1 MVYILLADGFETAEA
16 LCPCD
21 MLRRA
26 NVPVQLVG
34 VNGPAARSGQGVTVR
49 TDITL
54 EEVSFDDLELLML
67 PGGLVGVDNILAS
80 EDAMALIRR
89 TAAAGKYVA
98 AICAAP
104 TILGRLG
111 LLEGKRAVCY
121 PGMEDG
127 LTGAQPCVGESVVVD
142 GNIVTGEAAGSSIA
156 FGLKLVELLCGP
168 EVERKVHQGIHYHG

>member
-34 VNGPAARSGQGVTVR
+34 VNGPTACSGQKVAVQ

-54 EEVSFDDLELLML
+54 DEVSFDEMELLML

-80 EDAMALIRR
+80 DAAMDLICKA
-89 TAAAGKYVA
+89 AAAGKYVA

-104 TILGRLG
+104 TILGKLG

-121 PGMEDG
+121 PGMEGG

-156 FGLKLVELLCGP
+156 FGLKLVELLRGAAA
-168 EVERKVHQGIHYHG
+168 EQKVHQGIHYHG

>member
-34 VNGPAARSGQGVTVR
+34 VNGPTARSGQGITVR
-49 TDITL
+49 TDSTL
-54 EEVSFDDLELLML
+54 KEVSFDELELLML

-80 EDAMALIRR
+80 KDAMALIRR

-121 PGMEDG
+121 PGMEGG

-156 FGLKLVELLCGP
+156 FGLKLVELLCSP
-168 EVERKVHQGIHYHG
+168 EAERKVHQGIHYHG

>member
-34 VNGPAARSGQGVTVR
+34 VNGPVACSGQKVAVQ

-54 EEVSFDDLELLML
+54 EEVSLEEMELLML

-80 EDAMALIRR
+80 DAAMDLICKA
-89 TAAAGKYVA
+89 AAAGKYVA

-104 TILGRLG
+104 TILGKLG

-121 PGMEDG
+121 PGMEGG
-127 LTGAQPCVGESVVVD
+127 LIGAQPCVGECVVVD

-156 FGLKLVELLCGP
+156 FGLKLVELLRGA
-168 EVERKVHQGIHYHG
+168 EAERKVHQGIHYHG

>member
-1 MVYILLADGFETAEA
+1 MVYILLANGFETAEA

-21 MLRRA
+21 VLRRA

-34 VNGPAARSGQGVTVR
+34 VNGAAACSGQKVAVQ

-54 EEVSFDDLELLML
+54 DEVSFDEMEMLML

-80 EDAMALIRR
+80 DAAMDLIRKA
-89 TAAAGKYVA
+89 AAAGKYVA

-104 TILGRLG
+104 TILGKLG
-111 LLEGKRAVCY
+111 LLKGKRAVCY

-127 LTGAQPCVGESVVVD
+127 LIGAQPCAGESVVVE
-142 GNIVTGEAAGSSIA
+142 GNIVTGEAAGSSIV
-156 FGLKLVELLCGP
+156 FGLKLVELLRGA
-168 EVERKVHQGIHYHG
+168 EAAEKVRTGIHYHG